1 MLERLR
7 EIWKSDWQP
16 IGKAAVIAWLV
27 AYALFLLYAL
37 ADKSGFLFLDHAN
50 LVVHEGGHL
59 LVSWAGNQTFTVWGG
74 TLLQWAVPLM
84 LAAWFYVQR
93 QPAGFAFCMFVF
105 FENLLYSAVYMADA
119 RAMTLPLVTVG
130 DAEDGGHDWNYI
142 FSRLGLLAYDT
153 RIGALTRALGWIGM
167 VGVVGWLGLRMKSSD
182 A

>member
-59 LVSWAGNQTFTVWGG
+59 LVSWAGNQTFTVWCG
-74 TLLQWAVPLM
+74 TLLQWAVP
-84 LAAWFYVQR
+84 R
-93 QPAGFAFCMFVF
+93 G
-105 FENLLYSAVYMADA
+105 
-119 RAMTLPLVTVG
+119 
-130 DAEDGGHDWNYI
+130 
-142 FSRLGLLAYDT
+142 
-153 RIGALTRALGWIGM
+153 
-167 VGVVGWLGLRMKSSD
+167 GVVLRTAPARRLRVLHVRVLRKPALQRRLYGRRARHD
-182 A
+182 AAAGHRG